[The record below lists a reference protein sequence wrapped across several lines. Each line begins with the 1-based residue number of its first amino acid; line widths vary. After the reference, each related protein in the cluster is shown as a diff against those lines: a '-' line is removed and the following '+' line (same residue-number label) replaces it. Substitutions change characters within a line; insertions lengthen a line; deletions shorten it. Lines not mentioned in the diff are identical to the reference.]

1 MSSYE
6 SIQLT
11 RDQGVAIIRFNRP
24 DTLNALTFD
33 TYHELVRA
41 TAELAQD
48 DAVRC
53 VVLTGQGRGF
63 CSGGDVHGII
73 ASLQEMDTQGL
84 LRFTHLTGAATL
96 GLLNLK
102 KPCIAAVNGI
112 AAGAGAVL
120 ASACDMRLAARSARF
135 AFLFVRVGL
144 TGADM
149 GAAYLLSR
157 IVGLGRA
164 AELLY
169 TGDTIGAEEAYR
181 IGLVN
186 RVIDDDKLEEEAMA
200 LAHKLAQGP
209 AIANRF
215 TKEALLKQWT
225 MDAETAIEFD
235 AEAQTLCMQTADHRE
250 GYRAFV
256 EKRPPLFTGR

>member
-11 RDQGVAIIRFNRP
+11 RDQGVAVIRFNRP

-149 GAAYLLSR
+149 GAA
-157 IVGLGRA
+157 
-164 AELLY
+164 
-169 TGDTIGAEEAYR
+169 
-181 IGLVN
+181 
-186 RVIDDDKLEEEAMA
+186 
-200 LAHKLAQGP
+200 
-209 AIANRF
+209 
-215 TKEALLKQWT
+215 
-225 MDAETAIEFD
+225 
-235 AEAQTLCMQTADHRE
+235 
-250 GYRAFV
+250 
-256 EKRPPLFTGR
+256 